1 MYVLL
6 ILFEATEFVKT
17 PNGPLW
23 NKINE
28 PGVSYCRKHWWT
40 NLLFLNNYLYTDEP
54 VRLPSRI
61 MIVFFNQILF
71 QVHSTRMVLSNRFS
85 TIYLRPSTAHDNL
98 QISNDYKTSNIN
110 LHTHIII
117 SSCNRDILLCI

>member
-6 ILFEATEFVKT
+6 ILFEATEFAKT

-61 MIVFFNQILF
+61 MIVFYKQILF
-71 QVHSTRMVLSNRFS
+71 
-85 TIYLRPSTAHDNL
+85 
-98 QISNDYKTSNIN
+98 
-110 LHTHIII
+110 
-117 SSCNRDILLCI
+117 SSAFNKAGS